1 MNKNRQNFLAKTLIF
16 GASLGAIGWA
26 MLVIPEL
33 HFIYKELIPVLGRAK
48 FLAFLIM
55 GAAMFICLP
64 VFITQKLVG
73 ATLPAYR
80 GSWPEKI
87 AMGGAIIL
95 SVLLSRNF
103 M

>member
-1 MNKNRQNFLAKTLIF
+1 MNKNSQIFLSAM
-16 GASLGAIGWA
+16 AVLGAVGWV

-33 HFIYKELIPVLGRAK
+33 HFIYKELMPVLGK
-48 FLAFLIM
+48 GKYLAFILM

-73 ATLPAYR
+73 AILPAYR

-87 AMGGAIIL
+87 VMGGVIIL
-95 SVLLSRNF
+95 SVMLSRSF

>member
-1 MNKNRQNFLAKTLIF
+1 MINKNRQIFLA
-16 GASLGAIGWA
+16 AMAVLGAVGWV

-33 HFIYKELIPVLGRAK
+33 HFIYKELMPVLGK
-48 FLAFLIM
+48 GKYLAFILM

-73 ATLPAYR
+73 TILPAYR

-87 AMGGAIIL
+87 VMGGAIIL
-95 SVLLSRNF
+95 SVMLSRSF

>member
-1 MNKNRQNFLAKTLIF
+1 MIKNRQIFLTSMAVS
-16 GASLGAIGWA
+16 GVAGWV

-33 HFIYKELIPVLGRAK
+33 HFIYKELMPVLGK
-48 FLAFLIM
+48 GKYLAFILM

-73 ATLPAYR
+73 AILPAYR
-80 GSWPEKI
+80 DSWPEKI
-87 AMGGAIIL
+87 VMGGAIIL
-95 SVLLSRNF
+95 SVLLSRSF

>member
-1 MNKNRQNFLAKTLIF
+1 MNKNRHIFLMAV
-16 GASLGAIGWA
+16 AVLGAVGWV

-33 HFIYKELIPVLGRAK
+33 HFIYKELMPVLGK
-48 FLAFLIM
+48 GKYLAFILM

-73 ATLPAYR
+73 AMLPAYR

-87 AMGGAIIL
+87 VMGGTIIL

>member
-1 MNKNRQNFLAKTLIF
+1 MNKNRQIFLA
-16 GASLGAIGWA
+16 AMAVLGAIGWV

-33 HFIYKELIPVLGRAK
+33 HFIYKDLMPVLGK
-48 FLAFLIM
+48 GKYLAFILM

-73 ATLPAYR
+73 AILPAYR
-80 GSWPEKI
+80 GGWPEKI
-87 AMGGAIIL
+87 VMGGAIIL
-95 SVLLSRNF
+95 SVMLSRSF

>member
-1 MNKNRQNFLAKTLIF
+1 MIKNRQIFLTAMAVS
-16 GASLGAIGWA
+16 GVAGWV

-33 HFIYKELIPVLGRAK
+33 HFIYKELMPVLGK
-48 FLAFLIM
+48 GKYLAFILM

-73 ATLPAYR
+73 AMLPAYR
-80 GSWPEKI
+80 GSWSEKI
-87 AMGGAIIL
+87 VMGGTIIL

>member
-1 MNKNRQNFLAKTLIF
+1 MNKNRQIFLA
-16 GASLGAIGWA
+16 AMAVLGAIGWV

-33 HFIYKELIPVLGRAK
+33 HFIYKDLMPVLGK
-48 FLAFLIM
+48 GKYLAFILM

-73 ATLPAYR
+73 AILPAYR

-87 AMGGAIIL
+87 VMGGTIIL
-95 SVLLSRNF
+95 SVMLSRSF

>member
-1 MNKNRQNFLAKTLIF
+1 MINKNRQIFLAAMAVS
-16 GASLGAIGWA
+16 GVAGWV

-33 HFIYKELIPVLGRAK
+33 HFIYKELMPILGK
-48 FLAFLIM
+48 GKYLAFILM

-73 ATLPAYR
+73 AILPAYR

-87 AMGGAIIL
+87 VMGGAIIL
-95 SVLLSRNF
+95 SVLLSRSF